1 MFPLEPQNSFEHEY
15 SNLVGKSWSQ
25 VSTLNHFLVSKPD
38 LRKPGGLSFQCFGIH
53 LQLCLDTHFFSEFWI
68 NSYSCY
74 PIILLRS
81 TSLRRRKKNMI
92 QSGITTRMLLR
103 IVMHI
108 PVQLKLLLCRRLV
121 KIFMPPTNLTLLK
134 RFVILHVSFV
144 FFYQDAVTEGRYLF
158 QVVGLSFGLRFSK
171 FSGNHEEIRK

>member
-1 MFPLEPQNSFEHEY
+1 MVSSLNPKPLFGLKTRFEEARWPLIPVLWD
-15 SNLVGKSWSQ
+15 SSIV
-25 VSTLNHFLVSKPD
+25 VSRHTF
-38 LRKPGGLSFQCFGIH
+38 
-53 LQLCLDTHFFSEFWI
+53 FFSEFWI

-81 TSLRRRKKNMI
+81 TSLRRKKNMI
-92 QSGITTRMLLR
+92 LSGITTRMLLL

-144 FFYQDAVTEGRYLF
+144 FLLLGCCHRRPLLVPGGRAF
-158 QVVGLSFGLRFSK
+158 VWPSVQQVQR
-171 FSGNHEEIRK
+171 